1 MSVEI
6 VGMIGVKR
14 EGTGAKGT
22 EVHVIGGGIDPDY
35 IVQFAR
41 AHEESGFDKALV
53 GYTSTSADGFAVA
66 MHAAAHTTKL
76 GYLIAHRPGF
86 LSPTLAAR
94 KVATIDH
101 ITKGRIAL
109 HIISGG
115 GDAEQRRD
123 GDFLDHD
130 SRYRRSG
137 EFMHLL
143 RRVWT
148 EDEPFD
154 HEGEYYRVEQAW
166 SDLKCYQQPH
176 VPLYFGGA
184 SKAALNVAAEQCN
197 VYAIWGEPV
206 SEVENK
212 ISLMRQTLKETGR
225 DPSTVGFSVSLR
237 PILGT
242 TEPEAW
248 DRAHAILDNV
258 LETGQRSTIG
268 LSTSRLQS
276 EGSRRLLEFAGQG
289 DVLDERLYMPIAKAT
304 GAAGNTTALV
314 GTAEQV
320 VESLMR
326 YYKAGCTTILIR
338 GFDPLND
345 AVEYGRELIPMLRDS
360 VRKYVKARERSKS
373 SV

>member
-1 MSVEI
+1 MF
-6 VGMIGVKR
+6 R
-14 EGTGAKGT
+14 ER
-22 EVHVIGGGIDPDY
+22 VHRLTV
-35 IVQFAR
+35 
-41 AHEESGFDKALV
+41 
-53 GYTSTSADGFAVA
+53 YTLF
-66 MHAAAHTTKL
+66 
-76 GYLIAHRPGF
+76 
-86 LSPTLAAR
+86 
-94 KVATIDH
+94 
-101 ITKGRIAL
+101 
-109 HIISGG
+109 
-115 GDAEQRRD
+115 
-123 GDFLDHD
+123 
-130 SRYRRSG
+130 
-137 EFMHLL
+137 
-143 RRVWT
+143 
-148 EDEPFD
+148 EDT
-154 HEGEYYRVEQAW
+154 
-166 SDLKCYQQPH
+166 
-176 VPLYFGGA
+176 

-225 DPSTVGFSVSLR
+225 YPSTVGFSVSLR
-237 PILGT
+237 PTLGT

-248 DRAHAILDNV
+248 NRAHAILDNV

>member
-184 SKAALNVAAEQCN
+184 SKARGYVNRCVNDIRRRPSQPLIQWRFHPHTVH
-197 VYAIWGEPV
+197 
-206 SEVENK
+206 
-212 ISLMRQTLKETGR
+212 R
-225 DPSTVGFSVSLR
+225 DRRL
-237 PILGT
+237 
-242 TEPEAW
+242 
-248 DRAHAILDNV
+248 
-258 LETGQRSTIG
+258 RST
-268 LSTSRLQS
+268 
-276 EGSRRLLEFAGQG
+276 QG
-289 DVLDERLYMPIAKAT
+289 P
-304 GAAGNTTALV
+304 
-314 GTAEQV
+314 
-320 VESLMR
+320 S
-326 YYKAGCTTILIR
+326 
-338 GFDPLND
+338 D
-345 AVEYGRELIPMLRDS
+345 A
-360 VRKYVKARERSKS
+360 
-373 SV
+373 